1 MFDQFGFVY
10 LVFSNRFVSVGPS
23 DFRSSMWGRWTKKPY
38 NQYNGT
44 LPDTMTAGRPGLE
57 TLMRRMVLGDRY
69 RNIQQVI
76 GTVTGVSRD
85 ASNSRCLDHVMVRT
99 AGGTQEIKA
108 AIVVGTQIN

>member
-10 LVFSNRFVSVGPS
+10 LVFSNPFVSVGPS
-23 DFRSSMWGRWTKKPY
+23 DFRSSTWGRWTKKPY

-85 ASNSRCLDHVMVRT
+85 ASNSRRLDHVMIRT

>member
-1 MFDQFGFVY
+1 MRD
-10 LVFSNRFVSVGPS
+10 VGRKVCLTS
-23 DFRSSMWGRWTKKPY
+23 LASFTWYSAIHSLALGLLISEVRRGGRWTKKPY

-85 ASNSRCLDHVMVRT
+85 ASNSRRLDHVMIRT
-99 AGGTQEIKA
+99 AGGTQESKR
-108 AIVVGTQIN
+108 Q